1 MCIHVSDGHMYV
13 CAGVD
18 GHMYVCAGVYTCVNT
33 QKLDEGVWSS
43 PQSLSIHSRWR
54 LSWDLEFAF
63 SSLGRKPAN
72 PNNPVFAP
80 FRDGETVGTGLAW

>member
-1 MCIHVSDGHMYV
+1 
-13 CAGVD
+13 
-18 GHMYVCAGVYTCVNT
+18 MYVCAGVYTCVNT

-43 PQSLSIHSRWR
+43 PQSIFVYTFVWR

-72 PNNPVFAP
+72 PNNTVSAL
-80 FRDGETVGTGLAW
+80 FREGETVGMGLAW